1 MGNWL
6 DFNPSKTY
14 LKFVPSRARYYI
26 RCPYFL
32 YLSNNKEIYIPYSQI
47 ASQKGNFFEKIIL
60 NRISEKTGYEIS
72 KAKQVTDLLKRGG
85 LYTLNKQV
93 DTEFYV
99 TENVVFKVGMLK
111 PDLIL
116 SEKAKNSI
124 EITIIEIKHSDDLK
138 VYHHL
143 QAYIYKLTLEKLLSD
158 KIKMPIHIRVSM
170 IHREKGCY
178 PQDEYESD
186 FSSFKERLVT
196 MNLES
201 FIVENYTDIESEIV
215 LSQTLQNIASLQANT
230 AECNACPGAGQCEHA
245 N

>member
-6 DFNPSKTY
+6 DFSPDKTHF
-14 LKFVPSRARYYI
+14 KFVPSRARYYI

-47 ASQKGNFFEKIIL
+47 ASRKGNFFEKLTL

-72 KAKQVTDLLKRGG
+72 KAKQVTDLLRASG

-93 DTEFYV
+93 NTEFYV
-99 TENVVFKVGMLK
+99 AGNVVFKVGMLK

-138 VYHHL
+138 VYHYL
-143 QAYIYKLTLEKLLSD
+143 QAYIYKLTLEKLLSGR
-158 KIKMPIHIRVSM
+158 IKMPIHIRVSM
-170 IHREKGCY
+170 MHREKGCY
-178 PQDEYESD
+178 PQEEYESD
-186 FSSFKERLVT
+186 FGIFRENLLT
-196 MNLES
+196 MHLES
-201 FIVENYTDIESEIV
+201 LIVENYIDIESELMLNQV
-215 LSQTLQNIASLQANT
+215 LQDIASLEANT
-230 AECNACPGAGQCEHA
+230 AECHACPGADQCEH
-245 N
+245 NC

>member
-6 DFNPSKTY
+6 DFNAGKTY

-47 ASQKGNFFEKIIL
+47 ARQKGNFFEKIVL

-124 EITIIEIKHSDDLK
+124 EK
-138 VYHHL
+138 
-143 QAYIYKLTLEKLLSD
+143 
-158 KIKMPIHIRVSM
+158 P
-170 IHREKGCY
+170 
-178 PQDEYESD
+178 
-186 FSSFKERLVT
+186 
-196 MNLES
+196 
-201 FIVENYTDIESEIV
+201 
-215 LSQTLQNIASLQANT
+215 
-230 AECNACPGAGQCEHA
+230 
-245 N
+245 

>member
-6 DFNPSKTY
+6 DFSAGKTHF
-14 LKFVPSRARYYI
+14 KFVPSRARYYI

-47 ASQKGNFFEKIIL
+47 ASQKGNFFEKLTL

-72 KAKQVTDLLKRGG
+72 KANQVTDLLRASG

-99 TENVVFKVGMLK
+99 TGNVVFKVGMLK

-116 SEKAKNSI
+116 SEKAQNSI

-138 VYHHL
+138 VYHYL
-143 QAYIYKLTLEKLLSD
+143 QAFIYKLTLEKLLSD
-158 KIKMPIHIRVSM
+158 RIRMPIHIRVRM

-178 PQDEYESD
+178 PQEEYESD
-186 FSSFKERLVT
+186 FGIFRK
-196 MNLES
+196 NLLMMDFES
-201 FIVENYTDIESEIV
+201 LIVENSIDIESEIILNQV
-215 LSQTLQNIASLQANT
+215 LQDIASLQANT
-230 AECNACPGAGQCEHA
+230 AECDACPGAGQCEHS
-245 N
+245 

>member
-6 DFNPSKTY
+6 DFSAGKTHF
-14 LKFVPSRARYYI
+14 KFVPSRARYYI

-47 ASQKGNFFEKIIL
+47 ASQKGNFFEKLTL
-60 NRISEKTGYEIS
+60 NRISEKTGYEIN
-72 KAKQVTDLLKRGG
+72 KAKQVTDLLRASG

-99 TENVVFKVGMLK
+99 TGNVVFKVGMLK

-116 SEKAKNSI
+116 SEKAQNSI

-138 VYHHL
+138 VYHYL
-143 QAYIYKLTLEKLLSD
+143 QAFIYKLTLEKLLSD
-158 KIKMPIHIRVSM
+158 RIRMPIHIRVRM

-178 PQDEYESD
+178 PQEEYESD
-186 FSSFKERLVT
+186 FGIFRK
-196 MNLES
+196 NLLMMDFES
-201 FIVENYTDIESEIV
+201 LIVENSIDIESEIILNQV
-215 LSQTLQNIASLQANT
+215 LQDIASLQANT
-230 AECNACPGAGQCEHA
+230 AECDACPGAGQCEHS
-245 N
+245 